1 MLTAPYHPMRDY
13 RCDVR
18 LNAPTESRIS
28 GPLLAVLMLVP
39 LGFAP
44 WRYGLAF
51 AAPGPGVAGLLMPA
65 TPFLLPRRD

>member
-1 MLTAPYHPMRDY
+1 MLTARYHPIRGY

-18 LNAPTESRIS
+18 LNVPAEGRI
-28 GPLLAVLMLVP
+28 GVPLLAVPMLVP

-51 AAPGPGVAGLLMPA
+51 AAPGPASPGS
-65 TPFLLPRRD
+65 